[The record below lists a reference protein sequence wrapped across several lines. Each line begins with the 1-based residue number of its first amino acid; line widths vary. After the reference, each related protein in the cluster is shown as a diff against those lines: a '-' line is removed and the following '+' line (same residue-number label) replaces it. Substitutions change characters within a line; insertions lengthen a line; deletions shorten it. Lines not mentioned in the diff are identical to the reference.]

1 MVGGENNSIRQ
12 PVLGTPLDRGG
23 WFLREHNIKVVTRV
37 NKVNAVSCIILWV
50 SFVINNSGTEIS
62 VIPIA
67 LRANVYVAGRFRNRV
82 SPAESPLIFPIKV
95 QDSYARARNNLITD
109 PKELKL

>member
-23 WFLREHNIKVVTRV
+23 WFLREHNIEVVTRV

-62 VIPIA
+62 VISIVKIVRVHIDPYHVCKHKHFYYSA
-67 LRANVYVAGRFRNRV
+67 PCSLPVHAGVCNV
-82 SPAESPLIFPIKV
+82 L
-95 QDSYARARNNLITD
+95 L
-109 PKELKL
+109 